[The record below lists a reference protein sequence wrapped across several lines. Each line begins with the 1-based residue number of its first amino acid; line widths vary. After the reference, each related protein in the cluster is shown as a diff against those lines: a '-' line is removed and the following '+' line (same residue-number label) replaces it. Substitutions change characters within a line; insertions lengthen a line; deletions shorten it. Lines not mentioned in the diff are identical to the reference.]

1 MPRGLRG
8 RIVTTAVIAA
18 GALLWA
24 ALPPVANAAENGLI
38 YVDASMPITPGQ
50 QATFNA
56 TCPSQTHLV
65 GTGGDAL
72 TGVLFGLLNL
82 VTPIDGDDQDLR
94 PDDGAQVYAFNTT
107 ASPGTT
113 RVWAVCAAGKTV
125 YRSHDVKLRVNHS
138 ATAKAR
144 CPTGTYVAGGGN
156 YISGSTED
164 ATMQVTRPF
173 DAGDRGKK
181 PDDGW
186 RVKAFNLR
194 GTRTELTAYA
204 MCRKERP
211 KYLGGFG
218 SFSPPAGG
226 GGGAT
231 CNEVNRSVAGPGAEL
246 KGEPSLVRLTAY
258 YPEDNTIEAG
268 DEPDDYVI
276 HEGEN
281 ATTGQVK
288 DGSFAACLN
297 LAQ

>member
-1 MPRGLRG
+1 
-8 RIVTTAVIAA
+8 
-18 GALLWA
+18 
-24 ALPPVANAAENGLI
+24 LPAVANAAENGLI
-38 YVDASMPITPGQ
+38 YVDVSTPITSGQ
-50 QATFNA
+50 PTSVEA
-56 TCPSQTHLV
+56 TCPGGTHLV
-65 GTGGDAL
+65 GTGGDSL
-72 TGVLFGLLNL
+72 TGVLFGLLNS
-82 VTPIDGDDQDLR
+82 VTPIDGDDQDLK
-94 PDDGAQVYAFNTT
+94 PDDVARVYAFNTT
-107 ASPGTT
+107 ASPGMT

-125 YRSHDVKLRVNHS
+125 YRSHDAKLRVNHS

-156 YISGSTED
+156 YISGSNDD
-164 ATMQVTRPF
+164 ATLQATRPF
-173 DAGDRGKK
+173 DGGDRDKK

-194 GTRTELTAYA
+194 DIRKDLTAYA

-218 SFSPPAGG
+218 TFSPPAGG
-226 GGGAT
+226 GGGAS

-246 KGEPSLVRLTAY
+246 KGEASLVRLTAY

-268 DEPDDYVI
+268 DEPDDYAI

-297 LAQ
+297 LSP